1 MIDIKKKAKNTR
13 TIAICSLIFGLF
25 SVIPFYIG
33 TLFNII
39 SWILYM
45 IVLYRLKTHAGAK
58 NLFKNY
64 FITLFIL
71 LSCFILSYL
80 LFIFFTYYSFNYS
93 DKPYF
98 LLISFIAVLL
108 IVYVLFCLIYFKFFK
123 RILYEIA
130 RVTNQPYFI
139 KAYKMYFYG
148 FLTLPILIGV
158 IFIIIGCVYNFLAW
172 YNFKEFNESEFI
184 ENQD

>member
-1 MIDIKKKAKNTR
+1 MLFYL
-13 TIAICSLIFGLF
+13 IC
-25 SVIPFYIG
+25 Y
-33 TLFNII
+33 
-39 SWILYM
+39 LY
-45 IVLYRLKTHAGAK
+45 
-58 NLFKNY
+58 F
-64 FITLFIL
+64 LFIIFL
-71 LSCFILSYL
+71 IL
-80 LFIFFTYYSFNYS
+80 ITQMNHI
-93 DKPYF
+93 F
-98 LLISFIAVLL
+98 LLISSIVVLL
-108 IVYVLFCLIYFKFFK
+108 IIYVLFCLICFKFFK

-172 YNFKEFNESEFI
+172 WNFKEFNESEFI